1 MVEMSEMSNDKL
13 DIIMKMIMESREEA
27 QSEFKEINRK
37 MDYLTE
43 QSQIIKEQVV
53 RNSES
58 CVEMEELKQDIS
70 MLEEQ
75 LTIVKKRI
83 RN

>member
-13 DIIMKMIMESREEA
+13 DIIMKMIMASREEA

>member
-1 MVEMSEMSNDKL
+1 MSERSNDKL

-53 RNSES
+53 RNSEAF
-58 CVEMEELKQDIS
+58 VEMEELKQDIS